1 MDVIGVVP
9 VRYGDVSAVRA
20 VLVGVSLVGGVR
32 GLVAV
37 VDVVVVDPVQ
47 VPVVRVVGVVAVR
60 HGDMAAAFPVHV
72 LVADVRVV
80 IDGGGHED
88 SSLTLAAA
96 GRGDADR
103 DRRCTA
109 RVRAGA

>member
-1 MDVIGVVP
+1 
-9 VRYGDVSAVRA
+9 
-20 VLVGVSLVGGVR
+20 
-32 GLVAV
+32 
-37 VDVVVVDPVQ
+37 
-47 VPVVRVVGVVAVR
+47 
-60 HGDMAAAFPVHV
+60 MAAAFPVHV